1 MDYIEAYINEKRL
14 SKSERTI
21 TAYRYSLRLF
31 ERYITPTPLENASKS
46 DIVRYFNHC
55 MNENRVERST
65 TATYQNQLNAFYK
78 WMFQEG
84 HIKENPLAK
93 IDKIKYDMKLPIFLT
108 VEEIKRMLEVAKIAY
123 PRDELMISVMYA
135 TGVRVSELVGIKKKD
150 MDWSYNRIKVFG
162 KGAKER
168 TVEVPAPFMR
178 DLEAY
183 SKCFKD
189 DQRLFNYHPSTVEGD
204 IRKIRAM
211 AEINKK
217 VTPHKLR
224 HSFATHMIQNNGN
237 VEAIRKLLGHTS
249 LNTTQRYM
257 HLGEKEVRAQCD
269 QTHPMFK
276 GEL

>member
-1 MDYIEAYINEKRL
+1 
-14 SKSERTI
+14 
-21 TAYRYSLRLF
+21 
-31 ERYITPTPLENASKS
+31 
-46 DIVRYFNHC
+46 
-55 MNENRVERST
+55 
-65 TATYQNQLNAFYK
+65 
-78 WMFQEG
+78 
-84 HIKENPLAK
+84 
-93 IDKIKYDMKLPIFLT
+93 
-108 VEEIKRMLEVAKIAY
+108 ML
-123 PRDELMISVMYA
+123 YA
-135 TGVRVSELVGIKKKD
+135 TGVRVSELVGIKKSDIQFKEC
-150 MDWSYNRIKVFG
+150 RLKVFG

-168 TVEVPAPFMR
+168 NVEVPGPFMA
-178 DLEAY
+178 DIEEY
-183 SKCFKD
+183 CKCFSP
-189 DQRLFNYHPSTVEGD
+189 DQKLFNYHTSTVQGD

-257 HLGEKEVRAQCD
+257 HLGEREVRAQCD

>member
-1 MDYIEAYINEKRL
+1 MKA
-14 SKSERTI
+14 
-21 TAYRYSLRLF
+21 
-31 ERYITPTPLENASKS
+31 
-46 DIVRYFNHC
+46 
-55 MNENRVERST
+55 
-65 TATYQNQLNAFYK
+65 
-78 WMFQEG
+78 EG
-84 HIKENPLAK
+84 HMKENPCER
-93 IDKIKYDMKLPIFLT
+93 IDKITFDQKMPVWLT
-108 VEEIKRMLEVAKIAY
+108 IEEIKRMLQVAKAQS
-123 PRDELMISVMYA
+123 PRDELMIKVVYA
-135 TGVRVSELVGIKKKD
+135 TGVRVSELVGIKKSD
-150 MDWSYNRIKVFG
+150 FNWTDNRIKVFG

-178 DLEAY
+178 DLESY

-204 IRKIRAM
+204 IRKIRAQ
-211 AEINKK
+211 AEISKK

-257 HLGEKEVRAQCD
+257 HLGEREVRQQCD